1 MTKQMWKTYGPMY
14 IVLAAILWGIDGV
27 LRRSLYSLAP
37 SIIVFYEHLIG
48 AIIIAPATIIALQK
62 EKVTRREWLV
72 LLVIAMLS
80 GVAGTLM
87 FTAAL
92 VKVNFISI
100 SVVFLLQKLQP
111 IFAIA
116 AAVLL
121 LKEKI
126 DRRYIGWAVL
136 AFISAYFVTFK
147 NGQINLATG
156 AGTVTAALLA
166 VGAAFAWGS
175 STALSRITVL
185 KLSNTLATGLRF
197 FITVPL
203 ALLTVYLLKDSAGL
217 LAIDTSQM
225 VRFIVIALSTGMVAL
240 WIYYK
245 GLQHTEVRVATF
257 LELVFPLTGVLIDV
271 FYYHNVLATTQYL
284 AAVVLLFAV
293 YRLSLLNQAVVYTS
307 EVESGFSRGKNIGF
321 PTLNLII
328 PEKFKFKHGIYA
340 ARVWIKGKAVPAALH
355 FGPVPT
361 YNNKKPSLEV
371 FLLDSIPDKELK
383 TVNFEISQYLRDIKK
398 FDDPKKLSA
407 QIAEDVAR
415 IKALPENVLVAD

>member
-1 MTKQMWKTYGPMY
+1 MY
-14 IVLAAILWGIDGV
+14 IVIAAVLWGVDGV

-37 SIIVFYEHLIG
+37 SVIVFFEHLIG

-62 EKVTRREWLV
+62 EKVTKKEWLV
-72 LLVIAMLS
+72 LLLIAIFS
-80 GVAGTLM
+80 GVLGTLM

-92 VKVNFISI
+92 VKVNYISI

-116 AAVLL
+116 AAVVL

-126 DRRYIGWAVL
+126 DRRYIGWAIL

-166 VGAAFAWGS
+166 VGAALAWGS
-175 STALSRITVL
+175 STALSRMTVL

-197 FITVPL
+197 FLTVPL

-217 LAIDTSQM
+217 STIDTSQM
-225 VRFIVIALSTGMVAL
+225 IRFIIIALTTGMVAL

-271 FYYHNVLATTQYL
+271 LYYHNILAFSQYL
-284 AAVVLLFAV
+284 AGAILLFAV

-307 EVESGFSRGKNIGF
+307 EVESGFGRGKRIGF
-321 PTLNLII
+321 PTLNLTI
-328 PEKFKFKHGIYA
+328 PKNFKFKHGIYA
-340 ARVWIKGKAVPAALH
+340 ARVWIDGKAVPAALH

-361 YNNKKPSLEV
+361 YANKKPSLEV
-371 FLLDSIPDKELK
+371 YLLDSTSAENLK
-383 TVNFEISQYLRDIKK
+383 TVNFEINLYLRQIKK

-407 QIAEDVAR
+407 QIADDVAR
-415 IKALPENVLVAD
+415 IKALPENAIGQN